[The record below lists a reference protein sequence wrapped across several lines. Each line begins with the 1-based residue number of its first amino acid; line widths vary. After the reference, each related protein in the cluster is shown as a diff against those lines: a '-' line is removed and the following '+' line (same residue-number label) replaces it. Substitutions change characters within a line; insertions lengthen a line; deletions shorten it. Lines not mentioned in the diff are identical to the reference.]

1 MKSAPCQHC
10 QFAVPHDRPNS
21 CPHCAGPGPFPN
33 VLQAEEPEER
43 QVLDSRYQQARQDA
57 DARGAMQIFQQ
68 FETAL
73 QASEAVI
80 ARPFAEVARLAKS
93 DKQLYAT
100 YYQLT
105 PLCIPAGDKWEVLR
119 SIADTA
125 LFGDRVKA
133 EIRFGALTL
142 DGEGLTN
149 YGNCSIVLKEEM
161 IAHRASVFHENS
173 VMFMKNRD
181 IKIWDAPKLPRGYRA
196 AWNDRHRICAAKLAN
211 RLNSA
216 TPPAEFP
223 RLLLK
228 PGTPETDEFVEVH
241 IFGSLT
247 VRTFGRVIVRRKKR
261 QPKKSVLQALEVDL
275 AQYNVALEVRG

>member
-1 MKSAPCQHC
+1 
-10 QFAVPHDRPNS
+10 
-21 CPHCAGPGPFPN
+21 
-33 VLQAEEPEER
+33 VLRAEEPEER
-43 QVLDSRYQQARQDA
+43 QALDIRYRQARQDA
-57 DARGAMQIFQQ
+57 GTRGAQQIFQQ

-73 QASEAVI
+73 HASEAVI
-80 ARPFAEVARLAKS
+80 ARPFEEVARLAKS

-105 PLCIPAGDKWEVLR
+105 EIRIPAGDKWDVLR

-133 EIRFGALTL
+133 EIRFAALTL

-149 YGNCSIVLKEEM
+149 YGNCSIVMKEEM

-173 VMFMKNRD
+173 VMFMKHRG
-181 IKIWDAPKLPRGYRA
+181 IKIWDAPELPRGYRA
-196 AWNDRHRICAAKLAN
+196 AWKDRHRICAAKLAN
-211 RLNSA
+211 RLTSA
-216 TPPAEFP
+216 TTAAECP
-223 RLLLK
+223 KLLLK
-228 PGTPETDEFVEVH
+228 LGTPETDEFVEVH

-261 QPKKSVLQALEVDL
+261 QPKKSVLQAFEVEL
-275 AQYNVALEVRG
+275 AQYNVAREVRG